1 MILLLIV
8 KTLICD
14 LEGDIKVRSHKK
26 TIKNLILF
34 MLLIIVTFYIIL
46 KDQDIGEIAQVLR
59 NVKLEYVL
67 IGIIVMLI
75 YFALETIN
83 MGRTLKKLN
92 EQSNFIRNFKY
103 VLVGFFFSS
112 ITPAAS
118 GGQPMQI
125 YYMHKDGISVA
136 NSTLTLLINLC
147 SFQIITIS
155 FAMISLIFNYQY
167 LTTGLVWL
175 FIIGVLLNSIAL
187 SLLLIGIFSKRLSAW
202 LVKVAVKI
210 LTFFKVKN
218 IEEKQEKF
226 EKELYKYQG
235 SAAYIKQNIG
245 VMVKT
250 VLTTF
255 VQISFY
261 YSIPYWVYCSF
272 GFSEYNITQIISL
285 QAILYATVSG
295 IPLPGAVGV
304 SEGGFLGIFKTV
316 FTATTLNSAMILNR
330 GVSFY
335 LFVLFSAIVVIIQT
349 FFLNKQKNLAN

>member
-1 MILLLIV
+1 M
-8 KTLICD
+8 KN
-14 LEGDIKVRSHKK
+14 HKK
-26 TIKNLILF
+26 TIKNVVFFI
-34 MLLIIVTFYIIL
+34 LLIILTFYIIL
-46 KDQDIGEIAQVLR
+46 KDQDIIGILQVLR

-67 IGIIVMLI
+67 IGISAMLM
-75 YFALETIN
+75 YFVLETVN

-92 EQSNFIRNFKY
+92 EKSNFIKNFRY
-103 VLVGFFFSS
+103 VLIGFFFSS

-136 NSTLTLLINLC
+136 NSTLALLINLC

-167 LTTGLVWL
+167 LTIGLIWL
-175 FIIGVLLNSIAL
+175 FIIGVLLNSTAL
-187 SLLLIGIFSKRLSAW
+187 ALLLIGIFSKRLSAW
-202 LVKVAVKI
+202 LVKIAVKI

-218 IEEKQEKF
+218 IEGKQEKF

-235 SAAYIKQNIG
+235 SAAYIKQNIS

-250 VLTTF
+250 IFTTF
-255 VQISFY
+255 IQILFY

-272 GFSEYNITQIISL
+272 GFSEYNIIQIISL

-295 IPLPGAVGV
+295 IPLPGSVGV

-330 GVSFY
+330 GISFY
-335 LFVLFSAIVVIIQT
+335 LFVLVSAIVVIVNT
-349 FFLNKQKNLAN
+349 FLTNKKKILAN